1 MKKLLSILSI
11 TAIICS
17 LSLSQ
22 AIAMEAKSG
31 DMKSDKTM
39 MDNGMKK
46 DGAMG
51 KDHKMMDD
59 GMKKDGMMKDK
70 GMKDDKGVMKGD
82 SIYMQMP
89 PHDFTFAQV
98 YSSCLH
104 IFE

>member
-22 AIAMEAKSG
+22 AIAMVAKSG

-82 SIYMQMP
+82 SMKKKM
-89 PHDFTFAQV
+89 
-98 YSSCLH
+98 
-104 IFE
+104 